1 MFDQGSHVVLKRDD
15 VCVILKT
22 PVDEM
27 PQVEYWGRD
36 FGMGQSEPLLGQLDA
51 MTLKVTPPQEKPD
64 AALRPSL
71 LPQGAEAFA
80 GRPGLEAYRGAK
92 PVFARWTTVNTSVAS
107 EGTDEFG
114 TSITITAEDAVNKIR
129 LELTLAL
136 QHGGLILITQTHH
149 QHV

>member
-51 MTLKVTPPQEKPD
+51 MTL
-64 AALRPSL
+64 
-71 LPQGAEAFA
+71 
-80 GRPGLEAYRGAK
+80 
-92 PVFARWTTVNTSVAS
+92 
-107 EGTDEFG
+107 
-114 TSITITAEDAVNKIR
+114 
-129 LELTLAL
+129 
-136 QHGGLILITQTHH
+136 
-149 QHV
+149 